1 MSEQSIMA
9 KLSASPAGMTAK
21 ELAKE
26 LGESTAIVQED
37 LQAMATAGVLTQRRV
52 GRDQVFALAKRATAP
67 MAAVAEPASPEP
79 VRGAEAPRQGTPALN
94 KPTMY
99 SSIGGT
105 LTLDISSG
113 PVAVRF
119 DSVVVL
125 NRFLD
130 DLIDAGRAPEKAAA
144 EAAIT
149 GRGEWPHGAT
159 VKLRWV
165 GSNHDDGKPGWAK
178 RDAQGRLVSVY
189 SLTLL
194 DPDCWNVVE
203 ERTFA
208 PETHQCTAAQGG
220 HQP

>member
-9 KLSASPAGMTAK
+9 KLSACPAGMTAK

-52 GRDQVFALAKRATAP
+52 GRDQVFALAKHAAAP
-67 MAAVAEPASPEP
+67 RAAVAEPALPEP
-79 VRGAEAPRQGTPALN
+79 VRGADAPKQGTATLA
-94 KPTMY
+94 KPTLY

-130 DLIDAGRAPEKAAA
+130 DLIDAGRAPEKELA
-144 EAAIT
+144 
-149 GRGEWPHGAT
+149 
-159 VKLRWV
+159 
-165 GSNHDDGKPGWAK
+165 
-178 RDAQGRLVSVY
+178 
-189 SLTLL
+189 
-194 DPDCWNVVE
+194 
-203 ERTFA
+203 
-208 PETHQCTAAQGG
+208 
-220 HQP
+220 